1 MKTSENM
8 SGGERCGI
16 PVAVRLR
23 AYRSHALV
31 AAVALMTFILLLEF
45 ILGEAVFSVCNIRRV
60 NLSPQN
66 ELVISAEP
74 NGDECFY
81 YLKNYAVSGSTEQ
94 NALSDILMLRPSVGY
109 KENTIGFSGTLS
121 PGECAV
127 SANIANKYG
136 LGIGDR
142 ATVMG
147 SGKSFSVSALIPAQ
161 EGLDEDY
168 RHEGIVILAYDE
180 ELLDRS
186 YLYIS
191 FMTDGDGYKSLQR
204 LVYLEDW
211 RDADSSALVTMALV
225 AAVSVPALMLLCE
238 IFIFRRRRYDY
249 RTLALLGERGIWL
262 TVRVLCED
270 WLKYLLPAALAVL
283 LYLPVYSP
291 YKLSYFIPALSF
303 TVMVA
308 AASAV
313 YSFLAVR
320 RLYHVR
326 KK

>member
-1 MKTSENM
+1 MKTSFEKI

-23 AYRSHALV
+23 AYKSHALI

-45 ILGEAVFSVCNIRRV
+45 ILGEAVCAVCNIRRV

-74 NGDECFY
+74 NGEECFY

-94 NALSDILMLRPSVGY
+94 NALSDILMLRPSAEYG
-109 KENTIGFSGTLS
+109 ENTIGFSGTLS
-121 PGECAV
+121 SGECAV

-136 LGIGDR
+136 LDIGDR

-161 EGLDEDY
+161 EGIDEDY
-168 RHEGIVILAYDE
+168 RHEGIIVLAYDE

-204 LVYLEDW
+204 LVYLEDL
-211 RDADSSALVTMALV
+211 RDAEGSTLVAMALV
-225 AAVSVPALMLLCE
+225 ATVAVPVLMLLCE
-238 IFIFRRRRYDY
+238 IFIFKRRRYDY
-249 RTLALLGERGIWL
+249 THAVTICMMQLKNPY
-262 TVRVLCED
+262 TTTKTED
-270 WLKYLLPAALAVL
+270 P
-283 LYLPVYSP
+283 SGCN
-291 YKLSYFIPALSF
+291 
-303 TVMVA
+303 
-308 AASAV
+308 
-313 YSFLAVR
+313 
-320 RLYHVR
+320 
-326 KK
+326 